1 MLFFR
6 NEGRFLGVLQQSKR
20 FTLLTPA
27 HTVQIYMFNNPEFL
41 LLVAVDF
48 HPPSYQPME
57 EMK

>member
-20 FTLLTPA
+20 FTLLTLA
-27 HTVQIYMFNNPEFL
+27 HTVETPMFNNPAFL

-57 EMK
+57 ERK